1 MNTTLDNSSE
11 DLCADESLEIDSG
24 AFVPVTI
31 KVKNP
36 MPLVIYGIPVVLQ
49 HS

>member
-1 MNTTLDNSSE
+1 MDTLMENSLE
-11 DLCADESLEIDSG
+11 DLPIDESLEIDAA
-24 AFVPVTI
+24 AFVPVTL

-49 HS
+49 